1 MTMNSTFN
9 QLLEETL
16 EQRNE
21 SESESIQSDGNNTL
35 TPLENLRGYFDSAI
49 KPQFEKLESVRKRI
63 SRRRKLVSFGI
74 LVVIGI
80 IILIVLTLG
89 LLSGDI
95 EAWLDENIFIVIG
108 ATLPTLMIFGV
119 TTLFASRSIREP
131 LDKYRE
137 VYKEIVV
144 RPVFKMLNTNWNYD
158 PKGTISMDAVKNSHI
173 FGPIVDISCDDYMS
187 GKIGKTDFE
196 CCDLVTYGKAY
207 NEHNEEIKR
216 ESFRG
221 FFLHADFNKKLNGTI
236 LVKPAEIV
244 LIDGGSPRVKME
256 NPEFDKK
263 FEVHTNMHKVM
274 DAVSGGIS
282 ISQLIE
288 AAKGMS
294 STENHTEARYVLTPR
309 MMEAI
314 LNIEKSIGYR
324 PVISFTENRVNFGFL
339 TGKEL
344 FEANTNKPISF
355 NDIEEIYNLFTLIE
369 VVINEMD
376 LNTRIWT
383 KE

>member
-1 MTMNSTFN
+1 MNSTLN
-9 QLLEETL
+9 QLLEQAL
-16 EQRNE
+16 EQKNVSE
-21 SESESIQSDGNNTL
+21 PKNIQSESNNTL
-35 TPLENLRGYFDSAI
+35 TPLENIRGYFNSTI
-49 KPQFEKLESVRKRI
+49 KPQFEKLESIRKRI
-63 SRRRKLVSFGI
+63 SRRRKFVSFGV
-74 LVVIGI
+74 LVVIGV
-80 IILIVLTLG
+80 IILTVLTLG

-95 EAWLDENIFIVIG
+95 EEWLDENIFIVIG

-119 TTLFASRSIREP
+119 ITLFASRSIRQP

-144 RPVFKMLNTNWNYD
+144 QPVFKMLNTNWNYN
-158 PKGTISMDAVKNSHI
+158 PKGTVSMDAVRNSHI
-173 FGPIVDISCDDYMS
+173 FGPIVDISCDDYIS

-216 ESFRG
+216 ENFRG
-221 FFLHADFNKKLNGTI
+221 FFLHADFNKKLNGTV
-236 LVKPAEIV
+236 LVKPAPKV
-244 LIDGGSPRVKME
+244 LLDLGSARVKME

-263 FEVHTNMHKVM
+263 FEVYTNMHNVLN
-274 DAVSGGIS
+274 AVGGGSVSDIM
-282 ISQLIE
+282 
-288 AAKGMS
+288 AAARGMS
-294 STENHTEARYVLTPR
+294 SNENHIEARYVLTPR

-344 FEANTNKPISF
+344 FEANINKPISF
-355 NDIEEIYNLFTLIE
+355 DDIEEVYSLFTLIE

>member
-1 MTMNSTFN
+1 MNSTLN
-9 QLLEETL
+9 QLLEQAL
-16 EQRNE
+16 EQKNVSE
-21 SESESIQSDGNNTL
+21 PKNIQSESNNTL
-35 TPLENLRGYFDSAI
+35 TPLENIRGYFNSTI
-49 KPQFEKLESVRKRI
+49 KPQFEKLESIRKRI
-63 SRRRKLVSFGI
+63 SRRRKFVSFGV
-74 LVVIGI
+74 LVVIGVF
-80 IILIVLTLG
+80 ILTVLTLG

-95 EAWLDENIFIVIG
+95 EEWLDENIFIVIG

-119 TTLFASRSIREP
+119 TTLFASRSIRQP

-144 RPVFKMLNTNWNYD
+144 QPVFKMLNTNWNYN
-158 PKGTISMDAVKNSHI
+158 PKGTVSMDAVRNSHI
-173 FGPIVDISCDDYMS
+173 FGPIVDISCDDYIS

-216 ESFRG
+216 ENFRG
-221 FFLHADFNKKLNGTI
+221 FFLHADFNKKLNGTV
-236 LVKPAEIV
+236 LVKPAPKV
-244 LIDGGSPRVKME
+244 LLDLGSARVKME

-263 FEVHTNMHKVM
+263 FEVYTNMHNVLN
-274 DAVSGGIS
+274 AVGGGSVSDIM
-282 ISQLIE
+282 
-288 AAKGMS
+288 AAARGMS
-294 STENHTEARYVLTPR
+294 SNENHIEARYVLTPR

-344 FEANTNKPISF
+344 FEANINKPISF
-355 NDIEEIYNLFTLIE
+355 DDIEEVYSLFTLIE

>member
-1 MTMNSTFN
+1 MNSTLN
-9 QLLEETL
+9 QLLEQAL
-16 EQRNE
+16 EQKNVSE
-21 SESESIQSDGNNTL
+21 PKNIQSESNNTL
-35 TPLENLRGYFDSAI
+35 TPLENIRGYFNSTI
-49 KPQFEKLESVRKRI
+49 KPQFEKLESIRKRI
-63 SRRRKLVSFGI
+63 SRRRKFVSFGV
-74 LVVIGI
+74 LVVIGV
-80 IILIVLTLG
+80 IILTVLTLG

-95 EAWLDENIFIVIG
+95 EEWLDENIFIVIG

-137 VYKEIVV
+137 VYKDIVV

-158 PKGTISMDAVKNSHI
+158 PKGTVSMDAVRNSHI
-173 FGPIVDISCDDYMS
+173 FGPIVDISCDDYIS

-216 ESFRG
+216 ENFRG
-221 FFLHADFNKKLNGTI
+221 FFLHADFNKKLNGTV
-236 LVKPAEIV
+236 LVKPAPKV
-244 LIDGGSPRVKME
+244 LLDLGSARVKME

-263 FEVHTNMHKVM
+263 FEVYTNMHNVLN
-274 DAVSGGIS
+274 AVGGGSVSDIM
-282 ISQLIE
+282 
-288 AAKGMS
+288 AAARGMS
-294 STENHTEARYVLTPR
+294 SNENHIEARYALTPR

-314 LNIEKSIGYR
+314 LNIEKTIGYR

-344 FEANTNKPISF
+344 FEANINKPISF

>member
-1 MTMNSTFN
+1 MNSTLN
-9 QLLEETL
+9 QLLEQAL
-16 EQRNE
+16 EQKNVSE
-21 SESESIQSDGNNTL
+21 PKNIQSESNNTL
-35 TPLENLRGYFDSAI
+35 TPLENIRGYFNSTI
-49 KPQFEKLESVRKRI
+49 KPQFEKLETIRKRI
-63 SRRRKLVSFGI
+63 SRRRKLVSFGVLI
-74 LVVIGI
+74 VIGI
-80 IILIVLTLG
+80 IILTVLTLG

-95 EAWLDENIFIVIG
+95 EAWLDENIFIVVG
-108 ATLPTLMIFGV
+108 VTLPTLMIFGV

-158 PKGTISMDAVKNSHI
+158 PKGTVSIDAVRNSHI

-207 NEHNEEIKR
+207 NERNEEIKR

-294 STENHTEARYVLTPR
+294 STENHTEARYVITPR

>member
-1 MTMNSTFN
+1 MNSTLI
-9 QLLEETL
+9 QLLEQAA
-16 EQRNE
+16 EQKKE
-21 SESESIQSDGNNTL
+21 SQPKSIQSEGNNTL
-35 TPLENLRGYFDSAI
+35 TPLENIRDYFNSTI
-49 KPQFEKLESVRKRI
+49 KPQFEKLETIRKRI
-63 SRRRKLVSFGI
+63 SRRRKLVSFGV

-80 IILIVLTLG
+80 IILTVLTLG

-95 EAWLDENIFIVIG
+95 EAWLDENIFIVVG
-108 ATLPTLMIFGV
+108 VTLPTLMIFGV

-158 PKGTISMDAVKNSHI
+158 PKGTVSIDAVRNSHI

-187 GKIGKTDFE
+187 GSIGKTDFE

-207 NEHNEEIKR
+207 NENNEEIKR
-216 ESFRG
+216 ENFRG
-221 FFLHADFNKKLNGTI
+221 FFLHADFNKKLNGTV
-236 LVKPAEIV
+236 LVKPAPKV
-244 LIDGGSPRVKME
+244 LLDLGSARVKME

-263 FEVHTNMHKVM
+263 FEVYTNMHNVLN
-274 DAVSGGIS
+274 AVGGGSVSDIM
-282 ISQLIE
+282 
-288 AAKGMS
+288 AAARGMS
-294 STENHTEARYVLTPR
+294 SIENHTEARYVITPR

-344 FEANTNKPISF
+344 FEANINKPISF
-355 NDIEEIYNLFTLIE
+355 KDIEEVFNLFTLIE

>member
-1 MTMNSTFN
+1 MNSTLN
-9 QLLEETL
+9 QLLEQAA
-16 EQRNE
+16 EQKKE
-21 SESESIQSDGNNTL
+21 SQPKSIQSEGNNTL
-35 TPLENLRGYFDSAI
+35 TPLENIRGYFGSTI
-49 KPQFEKLESVRKRI
+49 KPQFDKLESIRKRI
-63 SRRRKLVSFGI
+63 SRRKKLVSFGV

-80 IILIVLTLG
+80 IILTVLTLG

-108 ATLPTLMIFGV
+108 ATLPMLMIFGV
-119 TTLFASRSIREP
+119 TTLFASRSIRQP

-144 RPVFKMLNTNWNYD
+144 RPVFQMLNTNWNYD
-158 PKGTISMDAVKNSHI
+158 SKGTVSMDAVKNSHI
-173 FGPIVDISCDDYMS
+173 FGPIVDISCDDYIS
-187 GKIGKTDFE
+187 GSIGKTDFE

-216 ESFRG
+216 ENFRG

-236 LVKPAEIV
+236 LVKPAPKV
-244 LIDGGSPRVKME
+244 LLDFGSARVKME

-263 FEVHTNMHKVM
+263 FEVYTNMHNVLN
-274 DAVSGGIS
+274 AVGGGSVSDIM
-282 ISQLIE
+282 
-288 AAKGMS
+288 AAARGMS
-294 STENHTEARYVLTPR
+294 SNENHIEARYALTPR

-314 LNIEKSIGYR
+314 LNIEKTIGYR

-344 FEANTNKPISF
+344 FEANINKPISF

>member
-1 MTMNSTFN
+1 
-9 QLLEETL
+9 
-16 EQRNE
+16 
-21 SESESIQSDGNNTL
+21 
-35 TPLENLRGYFDSAI
+35 
-49 KPQFEKLESVRKRI
+49 
-63 SRRRKLVSFGI
+63 
-74 LVVIGI
+74 VVVGA
-80 IILIVLTLG
+80 IVLTVLILG

-95 EAWLDENIFIVIG
+95 EAWLDENIFIVVG

-158 PKGTISMDAVKNSHI
+158 SKGTVSMDAVKNSHI
-173 FGPIVDISCDDYMS
+173 FGPIVDISCDDYIS
-187 GKIGKTDFE
+187 GSIGKTDFE

-216 ESFRG
+216 ENFRG
-221 FFLHADFNKKLNGTI
+221 FFLHADFNKKLNGTV
-236 LVKPAEIV
+236 LVKPAPKV
-244 LIDGGSPRVKME
+244 LLDLGSARVKME

-263 FEVHTNMHKVM
+263 FEVYTNMHNVLN
-274 DAVSGGIS
+274 AVGGGGS
-282 ISQLIE
+282 FSDLIE
-288 AAKGMS
+288 ASKGMS
-294 STENHTEARYVLTPR
+294 STENHTEARYVLTPK

-314 LNIEKSIGYR
+314 LNIENTIGYR

-344 FEANTNKPISF
+344 FEANINKPISF
-355 NDIEEIYNLFTLIE
+355 SDIEEIYNLFTLVE
-369 VVINEMD
+369 VIITEMD

>member
-1 MTMNSTFN
+1 MNSTLI
-9 QLLEETL
+9 QLLEQAA
-16 EQRNE
+16 EQKKE
-21 SESESIQSDGNNTL
+21 SQPKSIQSEGNNTL
-35 TPLENLRGYFDSAI
+35 TPLENIRNYFNSTI
-49 KPQFEKLESVRKRI
+49 KPQFEKLETIRKRI
-63 SRRRKLVSFGI
+63 SRRRKLVSFGV

-80 IILIVLTLG
+80 IILTVLTLG

-95 EAWLDENIFIVIG
+95 EAWLDENIFIVVG
-108 ATLPTLMIFGV
+108 VTLPTLMIFGV

-158 PKGTISMDAVKNSHI
+158 SKGTVSIDAVRNSHI

-187 GKIGKTDFE
+187 GSIGKTDFE

-207 NEHNEEIKR
+207 NENNEEIKR

-221 FFLHADFNKKLNGTI
+221 FFLHADFNKKLNGTV
-236 LVKPAEIV
+236 LVKPAPKV
-244 LIDGGSPRVKME
+244 LLDLGSARVKME

-263 FEVHTNMHKVM
+263 FEVYTNMHNVLN
-274 DAVSGGIS
+274 AVGGGSVSDIM
-282 ISQLIE
+282 
-288 AAKGMS
+288 AAARGMS
-294 STENHTEARYVLTPR
+294 STENHTEARYVITPR

-324 PVISFTENRVNFGFL
+324 PVISFTKNRVNFGFF
-339 TGKEL
+339 TGREL
-344 FEANTNKPISF
+344 FEANIRKPISF
-355 NDIEEIYNLFTLIE
+355 KDIEEIHSLFTLVE
-369 VVINEMD
+369 VIINEMD

-383 KE
+383 KD

>member
-1 MTMNSTFN
+1 MSSNYN
-9 QLLEETL
+9 QLF
-16 EQRNE
+16 EQALQAKISTQPQNFE
-21 SESESIQSDGNNTL
+21 SNGENTIIPLDSI
-35 TPLENLRGYFDSAI
+35 RAYFNSSV
-49 KPQFEKLESVRKRI
+49 KPQFDKLESARKSIALKQRI
-63 SRRRKLVSFGI
+63 VSFGVPIVLGTLI
-74 LVVIGI
+74 LVFV
-80 IILIVLTLG
+80 TMG

-95 EAWLDENIFIVIG
+95 GLWLEDNLFLVIG
-108 ATLPTLMIFGV
+108 VTLPTLMLSGV
-119 TTLFASRSIREP
+119 STLFASRSIREP

-158 PKGTISMDAVKNSHI
+158 PKGSVSMDAVKNSHI

-221 FFLHADFNKKLNGTI
+221 FFIHADFNKNLNGTT

-256 NPEFDKK
+256 NPEFDKR

-274 DAVSGGIS
+274 EAVTGGVS

-324 PVISFTENRVNFGFL
+324 PVISFTKNRVNFGFF
-339 TGKEL
+339 TGREL
-344 FEANTNKPISF
+344 FEANIRKPISF
-355 NDIEEIYNLFTLIE
+355 KDIEEIHSLFTLVE
-369 VVINEMD
+369 VIINEMD

-383 KE
+383 KD

>member
-1 MTMNSTFN
+1 MNSTLN
-9 QLLEETL
+9 QLLEQAL
-16 EQRNE
+16 EQKNVSE
-21 SESESIQSDGNNTL
+21 PKNIQSESNNTL
-35 TPLENLRGYFDSAI
+35 TPLENIRGYFNSTI
-49 KPQFEKLESVRKRI
+49 KPQFEKLESIRKRI
-63 SRRRKLVSFGI
+63 SRRRKFVSFGV
-74 LVVIGI
+74 LVVIGV
-80 IILIVLTLG
+80 IILTVLTLG

-119 TTLFASRSIREP
+119 TTLFASRSIRQP

-144 RPVFKMLNTNWNYD
+144 QPVFKMLNTNWNYN
-158 PKGTISMDAVKNSHI
+158 PKGTVSMDAVRNSHI
-173 FGPIVDISCDDYMS
+173 FGPIVDISCDDYIS

-207 NEHNEEIKR
+207 NENNEEIKR
-216 ESFRG
+216 ENFRG

-236 LVKPAEIV
+236 LVKPAPKV
-244 LIDGGSPRVKME
+244 LLDFGSARVKME

-263 FEVHTNMHKVM
+263 FEVYTNMHNVLN
-274 DAVSGGIS
+274 AVGGGSVSDIM
-282 ISQLIE
+282 
-288 AAKGMS
+288 AAARGMS
-294 STENHTEARYVLTPR
+294 SNENHIEARYALTPR

-314 LNIEKSIGYR
+314 LNIEKTIGYR

-344 FEANTNKPISF
+344 FEANINKPISF

>member
-1 MTMNSTFN
+1 MNSTLN
-9 QLLEETL
+9 QLLEQAL
-16 EQRNE
+16 EQKNVSE
-21 SESESIQSDGNNTL
+21 PKNIQSESNNTL
-35 TPLENLRGYFDSAI
+35 TPLENIRGYFNSTI
-49 KPQFEKLESVRKRI
+49 KPQFEKLESIRKRI
-63 SRRRKLVSFGI
+63 SRRRKFVSFGV
-74 LVVIGI
+74 LVVIGVF
-80 IILIVLTLG
+80 ILTVLTLG

-95 EAWLDENIFIVIG
+95 EEWLDENIFIVIG

-119 TTLFASRSIREP
+119 TTLFASRSIRQP

-144 RPVFKMLNTNWNYD
+144 QPVFKMLNTNWNYN
-158 PKGTISMDAVKNSHI
+158 PKGTVSMDAVRNSHI
-173 FGPIVDISCDDYMS
+173 FGPIVDISCDDYIS

-216 ESFRG
+216 ENFRG
-221 FFLHADFNKKLNGTI
+221 FFLHADFNKKLNGTV
-236 LVKPAEIV
+236 LVKPAPKV
-244 LIDGGSPRVKME
+244 LLDLGSARVKME

-263 FEVHTNMHKVM
+263 FEVYTNMHNVLN
-274 DAVSGGIS
+274 AVGGGSVSDIM
-282 ISQLIE
+282 
-288 AAKGMS
+288 AAARGMS
-294 STENHTEARYVLTPR
+294 SNENHIEARYVLTPR

-339 TGKEL
+339 TGNEL
-344 FEANTNKPISF
+344 FEANINKPISF
-355 NDIEEIYNLFTLIE
+355 DDIEEVYSLFTLIE

>member
-1 MTMNSTFN
+1 MNSTIN
-9 QLLEETL
+9 QLLEQAL
-16 EQRNE
+16 EQKNVSE
-21 SESESIQSDGNNTL
+21 PKNIQSESNNTL
-35 TPLENLRGYFDSAI
+35 TPLENIRGYFNSTI
-49 KPQFEKLESVRKRI
+49 KPQFEKLESIRKRI
-63 SRRRKLVSFGI
+63 SRRRKFVSFGV
-74 LVVIGI
+74 LVVIGV
-80 IILIVLTLG
+80 IILTVLTLG

-95 EAWLDENIFIVIG
+95 EEWLDENIFIVIG

-137 VYKEIVV
+137 VYKDIVV

-158 PKGTISMDAVKNSHI
+158 PKGTVSMDAVRNSHI
-173 FGPIVDISCDDYMS
+173 FGPIVDISCDDYIS

-216 ESFRG
+216 ENFRG
-221 FFLHADFNKKLNGTI
+221 FFLHADFNKKLNGTV
-236 LVKPAEIV
+236 LVKPAPKV
-244 LIDGGSPRVKME
+244 LLDLGSARVKME

-263 FEVHTNMHKVM
+263 FEVYTNMHNVLN
-274 DAVSGGIS
+274 AVGGGSVSDIM
-282 ISQLIE
+282 
-288 AAKGMS
+288 AAARGMS
-294 STENHTEARYVLTPR
+294 SNENHIEARYALTPR

-314 LNIEKSIGYR
+314 LNIEKTIGYR

-344 FEANTNKPISF
+344 FEANINKPISF

>member
-1 MTMNSTFN
+1 MNTKYN
-9 QLLEETL
+9 QLFEQALELKTSTQTQNL
-16 EQRNE
+16 
-21 SESESIQSDGNNTL
+21 QSDENNTL
-35 TPLENLRGYFDSAI
+35 TPLENIRTYFDSTI

-63 SRRRKLVSFGI
+63 SRRKKLVSFGV
-74 LVVIGI
+74 LVVLGT
-80 IILIVLTLG
+80 IILTVLVLG
-89 LLSGDI
+89 FLSGDI
-95 EAWLDENIFIVIG
+95 ETWLDENLFIVIG
-108 ATLPTLMIFGV
+108 VTLPTLMIFGV
-119 TTLFASRSIREP
+119 TTIFASRSIREP

-144 RPVFKMLNTNWNYD
+144 QPVFKMLNTSWNYN
-158 PKGTISMDAVKNSHI
+158 PKGTISMDAVNNSYI
-173 FGPIVDISCDDYMS
+173 FGPIVDISCDDYIS

-207 NEHNEEIKR
+207 NENNEEIKR

-221 FFLHADFNKKLNGTI
+221 FFLHADFNKKLNGTV
-236 LVKPAEIV
+236 LVKPAQKV
-244 LIDGGSPRVKME
+244 LLDLGSPRVKME

-263 FEVHTNMHKVM
+263 FEVFTNMHNVLN
-274 DAVSGGIS
+274 AVGGGS
-282 ISQLIE
+282 ISDIMQ
-288 AAKGMS
+288 AARGMS
-294 STENHTEARYVLTPR
+294 SNENHIEARYVLTPR

-314 LNIEKSIGYR
+314 LNIEKAIGYR

-344 FEANTNKPISF
+344 FEANINKPISF
-355 NDIEEIYNLFTLIE
+355 KDIEEIYSLFTLVE
-369 VVINEMD
+369 VIINEMD

>member
-1 MTMNSTFN
+1 MNSTLN
-9 QLLEETL
+9 QLLEQAL
-16 EQRNE
+16 ELKNV
-21 SESESIQSDGNNTL
+21 SEPKNLQTEVNNTL
-35 TPLENLRGYFDSAI
+35 TPLENIRDYFNSTI
-49 KPQFEKLESVRKRI
+49 KPHFEKLETIRKRI
-63 SRRRKLVSFGI
+63 SRRRKLVSFGV

-80 IILIVLTLG
+80 IILTVLTLG

-95 EAWLDENIFIVIG
+95 EAWLDENIFIVVGI
-108 ATLPTLMIFGV
+108 TLPTLMIFGV

-207 NEHNEEIKR
+207 NERNEEIKR

-263 FEVHTNMHKVM
+263 FEVYTNMHNVLN
-274 DAVSGGIS
+274 AVGSGSVSDIM
-282 ISQLIE
+282 
-288 AAKGMS
+288 AATRGMS
-294 STENHTEARYVLTPR
+294 SNENHIEARYVLTPR

-314 LNIEKSIGYR
+314 LNIENAIGYR
-324 PVISFTENRVNFGFL
+324 PIISFTENRVNFGFL